1 LRRLGNRV
9 RASLLFALAGAAPLA
24 TPVCVAADAQQGG
37 TFSHPFTID
46 NQWFPLGP
54 GHQFILEGRA
64 NRGHGRLRHRVVFTV
79 TDLTKVIDGVS
90 TLVLWDRDYNAGT
103 LEEAEITFHAQ
114 DDEGNVWNFGEYP
127 EEYEHGKLT
136 GAPDTWLA
144 GTARARA
151 GIIMLARPR
160 PGTPSYLQGW
170 APAIEFADRARVY
183 GTQRR
188 DCVPL
193 GCYGNVLVTDE
204 WNPAEPGAHQRKYY
218 APGVGNVRVGAA
230 GEDSERE
237 TLVLVKVRHLSSG
250 AMATVRAQALKLDRR
265 AYRTRPDLYS
275 HTRPA
280 ERMRRAA

>member
-1 LRRLGNRV
+1 V
-9 RASLLFALAGAAPLA
+9 TLLALAAAAPLA
-24 TPVCVAADAQQGG
+24 APAGVAADGVVRG
-37 TFSHPFTID
+37 TFSRPTKID
-46 NQWFPLGP
+46 NRWFPLTP
-54 GHQFILEGRA
+54 GTQFILEGRA
-64 NRGHGRLRHRVVFTV
+64 NRGNGRLRHRVVFTV

-144 GTARARA
+144 GAARARA
-151 GIIMLARPR
+151 GILMLASPR

-170 APAIEFADRARVY
+170 APDIKFADRARVY
-183 GTQRR
+183 TTHRH
-188 DCVPL
+188 DCVPIA
-193 GCYGNVLVTDE
+193 CYDNVLVTDE

-218 APGVGNVRVGAA
+218 ARGVGNVRVGVA

-237 TLVLVKVRHLSSG
+237 TLVLVKVRHLTSG
-250 AMATVRAQALKLDRR
+250 AIATVRAQALSLDRR

-275 HTRPA
+275 HTPPA
-280 ERMRRAA
+280 ERVHPAA